1 MIVGTEE
8 EWKNYRV
15 AFESLVAEAAS
26 VDGIPERGTL
36 DHLFRRIDKAGTAVA
51 DSNGALWMEFSD
63 GEETSPL
70 GLSANNVSA
79 PGTDEHLAYELIL
92 ARIDRILK
100 SPRHSRE
107 TMAEFKNDWDLLERV
122 PRYSTESIASS
133 GKSFGEA
140 ILFRGR

>member
-1 MIVGTEE
+1 
-8 EWKNYRV
+8 
-15 AFESLVAEAAS
+15 
-26 VDGIPERGTL
+26 
-36 DHLFRRIDKAGTAVA
+36 
-51 DSNGALWMEFSD
+51 MEFSD